1 MSNNKYI
8 IDKDSLTGI
17 ADVVRNK
24 LGTGEATT
32 DETTGEIVYPK
43 DKGYYLKEV
52 MVAKISG
59 FGWSQMGYSG
69 NFAQWAL
76 SIQSSQ
82 WEEFFGEPWYSAE
95 ITLKGVSVNNDL
107 YDMDVHG
114 GSSGNPV
121 IKGSFSNVR
130 NQKYTVNSSDP
141 STYFAIYFS
150 NTYRSSRYNG
160 KSYLTS
166 ATIIFKDINGNA
178 IIPKQ
183 TTFQYYK
190 DTQYAQSAY
199 LMTGNFLTDMI
210 PEKIPFSIDDIQD
223 KIINYLGKK
232 STIKTKLFIQRYSS
246 STTQAQYGEY
256 ASYLWTTSTY
266 NYNVGPSDP
275 TYITTKIPNLRPE
288 NIIYMAVITANNN
301 EKKYQFRSELY
312 PMQHYKT
319 LSQSG
324 SGKRLATATDY
335 YFFPNGCAFKNYSE
349 NYGLLAH
356 WDKNN
361 SILDLQGVSKSS
373 GTIDGTITAS
383 SSAYLNPYMLY
394 IIYEEAT
401 E

>member
-17 ADVVRNK
+17 ADAIRDK
-24 LGTGEATT
+24 LGVGEATT
-32 DETTGEIVYPK
+32 DPQTGDIIYPE
-43 DKGYYLKEV
+43 DKGYYLKEET
-52 MVAKISG
+52 VAKISG
-59 FGWSQMGYSG
+59 FGWSKTGYSG
-69 NFAQWAL
+69 SFTQGYAPLIDGTDWDAAV
-76 SIQSSQ
+76 
-82 WEEFFGEPWYSAE
+82 GEPWYSAE
-95 ITLKGVSVNNDL
+95 ITLINVGGNNRYNMDVYYTGDNVQTFTNVTSSTYTVSVPN
-107 YDMDVHG
+107 
-114 GSSGNPV
+114 GSSFF
-121 IKGSFSNVR
+121 KL
-130 NQKYTVNSSDP
+130 
-141 STYFAIYFS
+141 YFG
-150 NTYRSSRYNG
+150 NTYSSSVWNG
-160 KSYLTS
+160 SSSLGSLTVV
-166 ATIIFKDINGNA
+166 FKDAEGKPIK
-178 IIPKQ
+178 PKQ
-183 TTFQYYK
+183 SSYHYLWSLSRIQGTANFGTV
-190 DTQYAQSAY
+190 DVETQ
-199 LMTGNFLTDMI
+199 
-210 PEKIPFSIDDIQD
+210 IPFTIDDIQD
-223 KIINYLGKK
+223 KIANYLGKK
-232 STIKTKLFIQRYSS
+232 STIKSKLFIQRYSS

-301 EKKYQFRSELY
+301 EKKYQFRSEKY
-312 PMQHYKT
+312 PMQHYTT

-324 SGKRLATATDY
+324 SGKRLTTATDY
-335 YFFPNGCAFKNYSE
+335 YFFPNGCAFKTYSE

-361 SILDLQGVSKSS
+361 SILDLQGVLKSS